1 MLGLGGAPLRRW
13 PCAAQTFPFL
23 PLNVL
28 GSLSRICWMLFVL
41 IKGRSNLVNCGA
53 NVQLL
58 CPKVEQKKKEKQT
71 NGRSA
76 ASAQYNIK

>member
-1 MLGLGGAPLRRW
+1 
-13 PCAAQTFPFL
+13 
-23 PLNVL
+23 
-28 GSLSRICWMLFVL
+28 MLFVL

-58 CPKVEQKKKEKQT
+58 CPKVEQKKKKEKQT